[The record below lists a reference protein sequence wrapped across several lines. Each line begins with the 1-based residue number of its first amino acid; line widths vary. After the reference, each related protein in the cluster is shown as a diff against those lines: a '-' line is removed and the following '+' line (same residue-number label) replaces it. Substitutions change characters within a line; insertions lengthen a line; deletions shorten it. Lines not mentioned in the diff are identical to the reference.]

1 MENLIEKNQNE
12 SYSCELISPMFQLLS
27 PEELQL
33 VDKNRLTIHFKAG
46 EIIQKQGTFM
56 THIIFIVSGMAK
68 VYYEREDQNNTIL
81 RIVKPISF
89 VGGPGIYSDH
99 FYHFTIA
106 ALKDTSVCYIDFAI
120 FKNILN
126 QNIAFASEFL
136 KDFSNSILSVLNRL
150 MTLTNKNIAGKMAYT
165 LLYLFEEVYENRE
178 QLISISNHDL
188 ADLSAVSRDSSVKI
202 LRDFQKE
209 GIIRMTDHVIE
220 IVKPDTLRMIQSVG

>member
-126 QNIAFASEFL
+126 QNVAFASEFL

-178 QLISISNHDL
+178 QFISISNHDL

>member
-1 MENLIEKNQNE
+1 MENRIEKNQNE

-68 VYYEREDQNNTIL
+68 VYFEREDQNNTIL

-178 QLISISNHDL
+178 QFISISNHDL

-209 GIIRMTDHVIE
+209 GIIRMTDHMIE

>member
-1 MENLIEKNQNE
+1 MESLIDKNQNDN
-12 SYSCELISPMFQLLS
+12 YPCEQISPMFKLLS
-27 PEELQL
+27 PEELQI
-33 VDKNRLTIHFKAG
+33 VEENKINIHFKAG

-56 THIIFIVSGMAK
+56 SHIIFIVSGMAK
-68 VYYEREDQNNTIL
+68 VYFEREDQNNTIL
-81 RIVKPISF
+81 RIVKPMSF

-106 ALKDTSVCYIDFAI
+106 ALKDTSVCYIDFAV

-136 KDFSNSILSVLNRL
+136 KDFSISILSVYNRL
-150 MTLTNKNIAGKMAYT
+150 MALANKNIAGKMAYS
-165 LLYLFEEVYENRE
+165 LLYLLEEVHENKE
-178 QLISISNHDL
+178 QSISISKHDL

-220 IVKPDTLRMIQSVG
+220 IIKPEKLRLIESVG

>member
-1 MENLIEKNQNE
+1 MENHIDKNQSE
-12 SYSCELISPMFQLLS
+12 SYPCEQISPMFLLLS
-27 PEELQL
+27 TEELQI
-33 VDKNRLTIHFKAG
+33 VKENKINIHFKAG

-56 THIIFIVSGMAK
+56 SHIIFIVSGMAK
-68 VYYEREDQNNTIL
+68 VYFEREDQNNTIL
-81 RIVKPISF
+81 RIVKPMSF

-126 QNIAFASEFL
+126 QNIVFASEFL
-136 KDFSNSILSVLNRL
+136 KDFSISILSVYNRL
-150 MTLTNKNIAGKMAYT
+150 MALANKNIAGKMAYT

-178 QLISISNHDL
+178 QCISISKHDL
-188 ADLSAVSRDSSVKI
+188 ADLSAVSKDSSVKI

-220 IVKPDTLRMIQSVG
+220 IIKPETLRMIQSVG

>member
-1 MENLIEKNQNE
+1 MENRIEKNQNE

>member
-126 QNIAFASEFL
+126 QNVAFASEFL

>member
-1 MENLIEKNQNE
+1 MENRIEKNQNE

-68 VYYEREDQNNTIL
+68 VYFEREDQNNTIL